1 MDIASR
7 DMRCVYTRKALLCT
21 FGCKHDVEL
30 LTGLGFQQPSR
41 GRVALHELH
50 PLSGV
55 LDLPKGWAGGFMD
68 GVGLVLV
75 QALEGWCG
83 GGVILQSGK
92 RRPGKCSKGPNM
104 RDQMFGVVGVRLH

>member
-1 MDIASR
+1 
-7 DMRCVYTRKALLCT
+7 
-21 FGCKHDVEL
+21 
-30 LTGLGFQQPSR
+30 
-41 GRVALHELH
+41 
-50 PLSGV
+50 
-55 LDLPKGWAGGFMD
+55 MD

-104 RDQMFGVVGVRLH
+104 RDHMFGVVGVRLH